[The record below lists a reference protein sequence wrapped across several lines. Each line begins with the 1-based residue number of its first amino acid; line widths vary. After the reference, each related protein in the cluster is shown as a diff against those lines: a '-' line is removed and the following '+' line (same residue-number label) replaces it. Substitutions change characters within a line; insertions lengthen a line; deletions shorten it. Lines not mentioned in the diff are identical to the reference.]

1 MKEKDLQ
8 LTHDRWESIVLNRAI
23 EVYGVGNQIDQAE
36 QEMIELLDALKHR
49 RRPDRITNVYEEI
62 ADVGIMLDQLKLIFH
77 CEEIVSNIRAQKLA
91 RLEQRMKGG
100 LRHEPSTETQ

>member
-1 MKEKDLQ
+1 MTEQELQ
-8 LTHDRWESIVLNRAI
+8 LTHDRWEAIVLNRAI

-36 QEMIELLDALKHR
+36 QELIELLDALKHR
-49 RRPDRITNVYEEI
+49 RRPDRITNVYEEL

-77 CEEIVSNIRAQKLA
+77 CDEMVSNIRAQKLA

-100 LRHEPSTETQ
+100 IRHEPSTETQ